1 MQDLAAIKNDFQ
13 ERPEGTSWTPLDK
26 IVQNIS
32 IPDEIKQSL
41 YKSMTVCFHPI
52 LNDKNV
58 LALMFLLLT
67 FAQDESEND
76 SEVVRMVSQYWTM
89 LRRHLTNTSC
99 EEIEKT
105 IAYLGSCLV
114 SLPGLLQN
122 NSDSF
127 QEII

>member
-1 MQDLAAIKNDFQ
+1 MQN
-13 ERPEGTSWTPLDK
+13 
-26 IVQNIS
+26 VS

-41 YKSMTVCFHPI
+41 YQSMTVCFHPI

-89 LRRHLTNTSC
+89 LRRHLNNTNC
-99 EEIEKT
+99 QEIEEK
-105 IAYLGSCLV
+105 IAYLGNCLV
-114 SLPGLLQN
+114 SLPALLQN
-122 NSDSF
+122 NSESF